1 MNCSNPNED
10 KPNQLPSVRISEN
23 SGHPKLDPVA
33 LVTLDGGVLV
43 AVGEVVLVL
52 LLLVVVVAV
61 AVEFCWPSEEVW
73 AVFES
78 LVGKRADVV
87 VVAAAVVAEVVAAA
101 VVAVA
106 AELAVAG
113 VDGTVVSLTLLQT
126 CFESERNFGN
136 SNIRLVSKTG
146 FQHSRKLCVTQ

>member
-87 VVAAAVVAEVVAAA
+87 VVAAAVVAA

>member
-10 KPNQLPSVRISEN
+10 KPNQVPSVRISEN
-23 SGHPKLDPVA
+23 SGHPKLDLVA
-33 LVTLDGGVLV
+33 LVTLDGVVLV

-61 AVEFCWPSEEVW
+61 AVEFCWRSEEVW

-87 VVAAAVVAEVVAAA
+87 VVAAAVVAA

-106 AELAVAG
+106 AELAVAE
-113 VDGTVVSLTLLQT
+113 VDGMVVALTLLQT

-146 FQHSRKLCVTQ
+146 FRKLCVTQ

>member
-23 SGHPKLDPVA
+23 SGHPKLD
-33 LVTLDGGVLV
+33 LVTLDGVVLV

-87 VVAAAVVAEVVAAA
+87 VVAAVVVVAEVVAAA

-106 AELAVAG
+106 AELAVAV

-136 SNIRLVSKTG
+136 GNIRLVSKTG
-146 FQHSRKLCVTQ
+146 FQHSCKLCVTQ

>member
-87 VVAAAVVAEVVAAA
+87 VVVAAAVVAA

-106 AELAVAG
+106 AELAVAE
-113 VDGTVVSLTLLQT
+113 VDGMVVALTLLQT

-136 SNIRLVSKTG
+136 GNIRLVSKTG